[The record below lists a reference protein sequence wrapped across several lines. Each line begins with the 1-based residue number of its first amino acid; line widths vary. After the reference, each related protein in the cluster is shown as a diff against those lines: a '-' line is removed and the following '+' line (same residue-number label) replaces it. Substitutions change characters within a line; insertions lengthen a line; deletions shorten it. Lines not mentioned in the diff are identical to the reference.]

1 MLTTTT
7 FFAWLTALRPFC
19 FLISLSLP
27 ESRSDSVPRVR
38 PPLRNCVT
46 FSSLF
51 CSKIGMDSLTPRTG
65 DGELD
70 TSAILESALD
80 IFRPVMESA
89 TVMAAHY
96 AKACGRDVVLQ
107 EDMRFGMMFAARYV
121 TGRQIGSLFPEIYE
135 DASDSQRESS
145 GSEGSDYDPDGSES
159 SGSWETVSDSEMVW
173 TRYEGT
179 DDDQALKMNECA
191 DSWDSWEPQNPS
203 ERALKNAI
211 DKQSDL

>member
-1 MLTTTT
+1 
-7 FFAWLTALRPFC
+7 
-19 FLISLSLP
+19 
-27 ESRSDSVPRVR
+27 
-38 PPLRNCVT
+38 
-46 FSSLF
+46 
-51 CSKIGMDSLTPRTG
+51 
-65 DGELD
+65 
-70 TSAILESALD
+70 
-80 IFRPVMESA
+80 MESA

-121 TGRQIGSLFPEIYE
+121 TGRQIGSLFPEIYSE
-135 DASDSQRESS
+135 SRSDSS
-145 GSEGSDYDPDGSES
+145 SEGSDYDPDGSES

-191 DSWDSWEPQNPS
+191 DTWASWEPQNPS

-211 DKQSDL
+211 DKQSEN

>member
-1 MLTTTT
+1 M
-7 FFAWLTALRPFC
+7 ALR
-19 FLISLSLP
+19 
-27 ESRSDSVPRVR
+27 
-38 PPLRNCVT
+38 
-46 FSSLF
+46 
-51 CSKIGMDSLTPRTG
+51 TG
-65 DGELD
+65 EGDFD

-135 DASDSQRESS
+135 DAGESRSDSDFDEDE
-145 GSEGSDYDPDGSES
+145 EGSDYDPDGSES

-191 DSWDSWEPQNPS
+191 DSWASWEPQNPS
-203 ERALKNAI
+203 EREFKNAI

>member
-1 MLTTTT
+1 
-7 FFAWLTALRPFC
+7 
-19 FLISLSLP
+19 
-27 ESRSDSVPRVR
+27 
-38 PPLRNCVT
+38 
-46 FSSLF
+46 
-51 CSKIGMDSLTPRTG
+51 MDSLTPRSG

-121 TGRQIGSLFPEIYE
+121 TGRQIGSLFPEIYSE
-135 DASDSQRESS
+135 SRSDSS
-145 GSEGSDYDPDGSES
+145 SEGSDYDPDGSES

-191 DSWDSWEPQNPS
+191 DSWASWEPQNPS

-211 DKQSDL
+211 DKQSEN

>member
-1 MLTTTT
+1 M
-7 FFAWLTALRPFC
+7 ALR
-19 FLISLSLP
+19 SG
-27 ESRSDSVPRVR
+27 E
-38 PPLRNCVT
+38 
-46 FSSLF
+46 
-51 CSKIGMDSLTPRTG
+51 G
-65 DGELD
+65 DFD

-135 DASDSQRESS
+135 ESGEESPCDSDSDFDEDE
-145 GSEGSDYDPDGSES
+145 EGSDYDPDGSES

-191 DSWDSWEPQNPS
+191 DSWASWEPQNPS

>member
-1 MLTTTT
+1 
-7 FFAWLTALRPFC
+7 
-19 FLISLSLP
+19 
-27 ESRSDSVPRVR
+27 
-38 PPLRNCVT
+38 
-46 FSSLF
+46 
-51 CSKIGMDSLTPRTG
+51 MDSLTPRSG
-65 DGELD
+65 DGDFD

-135 DASDSQRESS
+135 ESGESRSDSDFDE
-145 GSEGSDYDPDGSES
+145 DYDPDGEDEE
-159 SGSWETVSDSEMVW
+159 SGSDSGWETVSDSEMVW

-191 DSWDSWEPQNPS
+191 DSWDAWEPQNPS

-211 DKQSDL
+211 DKQREN